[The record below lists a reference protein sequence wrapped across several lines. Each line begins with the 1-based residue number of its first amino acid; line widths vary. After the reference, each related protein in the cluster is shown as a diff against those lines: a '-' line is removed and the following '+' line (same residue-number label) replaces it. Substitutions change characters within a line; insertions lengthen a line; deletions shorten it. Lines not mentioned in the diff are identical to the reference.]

1 MKKVRLIKAVYF
13 IWLAAPMTFFAI
25 YALYG
30 LPHVIWSYD
39 WRDDGQ
45 GFSKIHQRHYTRCT
59 FLGPTGRVTIY
70 PKDGHCGWVLFHKR
84 VEDSL

>member
-13 IWLAAPMTFFAI
+13 IWLIVPVALFVV

-30 LPHVIWSYD
+30 LPHVIWSYE

-45 GFSKIHQRHYTRCT
+45 GYSNIHLRHYTRCT
-59 FLGPTGRVTIY
+59 FLGPQGRIKTY
-70 PKDGHCGWVLFHKR
+70 PIDGNCGWVLFYKR
-84 VEDSL
+84 VEGKS